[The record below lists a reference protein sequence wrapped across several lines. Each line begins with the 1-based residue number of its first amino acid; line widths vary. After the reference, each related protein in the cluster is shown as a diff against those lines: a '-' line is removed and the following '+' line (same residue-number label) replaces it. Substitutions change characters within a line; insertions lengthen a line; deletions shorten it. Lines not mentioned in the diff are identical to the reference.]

1 MSRPPLEALPTPR
14 VGAFVL
20 EERVGRGGMGEVWRA
35 HHHSQGTPVA
45 IKLVGGS
52 GARDDWYRDAFRVEV
67 QAVARLN
74 HPNIVTVVDHGE
86 LSQAPAVLDDAG
98 FGPGTPWLAME
109 LIEGRSL
116 MRYRGRLGWERLYAV
131 LLSLLD
137 ALAHAHA
144 RGLVHRDLKPGNVLM
159 AGNQVKLV
167 DFGLAHVLDEAPG
180 ERKRTVIGTAPY
192 MAPEQFRGRAQDYG
206 PWTDLYGLGALTW
219 TLICGA
225 PPFGLKREF
234 RELREAHLRQALP
247 ELDPIVL
254 VPEGFE
260 PWLRRLLDKD
270 PALRFRCA
278 ADAAW
283 ALRALA
289 PVRAKVAPLEGAADF
304 PTLNW
309 SDHATITDDT
319 GSYDSH
325 APEVSGPRLAPVER
339 PPLPADWRRPEA
351 ARPLLLE
358 GAGLGL
364 YGLRE
369 IPLVNRSWER
379 DLLWQALHGL
389 SDGRP
394 RVVLLQGAAGCG
406 KSRLARWLC
415 ERAHELGAAEVI
427 NVTHA
432 RGGGGEDGLVAGLA
446 RWLRVGELPR
456 RKVAKRVRERL
467 AWLGVEDERETLALT
482 ELILP
487 AGDDDDGVP
496 VITLPSARAR
506 HALIGRF
513 LAQLAQLRPVILR
526 VEDVQWG
533 AEALD
538 FLRWLSRRA
547 ELGPILLLLTAR
559 EMPPEQLEARQLE
572 GLLNQAGAQRVP
584 VGPLEPGH
592 RAELIRG
599 LIGLEG
605 ELARRLEERTEG
617 NPLFIVQLVGE
628 WVQRGLLE
636 PGQQGFRI
644 REGAAAELPDDLHEV
659 LQARVQRVL
668 ASHGPREAQ
677 ALELAAV
684 LGMDIDP
691 DEWGEACHVAGAWPS
706 PALVNDLLRQ
716 GLVESD
722 PGGPQFGWSFVHG
735 LLRESLERAARES
748 GRAQA
753 WHRACAEMLQGR
765 TAHDPRAWMRLG
777 EHLLAVGD
785 HEAALAPLAKGAW
798 RAVVDSEYLR
808 AERALCL
815 REQAVEALA
824 LPHSDRRPCEGWL
837 MHARVAR
844 RRGEHAASARHAVRA
859 ESVARTQGWRD
870 LHCQALRERAR
881 LADHLGDRLE
891 AMGHL
896 EEAVELAAELSPLT
910 RAWCQR
916 DLGLLLVEA
925 EAHQAA
931 HALLAEAEEVFADA
945 GEVFGQANVLQALAE
960 IAERQ
965 GDPDTA
971 EALRELAEVDY
982 RRSLE
987 RQEPAHSWVGLAD
1000 LAHAKGELREAAKLY
1015 DRALSRFAAIGSAAD
1030 EDARLR
1036 LAVTHLERGRPRR
1049 AAPLLEALSERHR
1062 AEGCRGRLGR
1072 VEVYQAW
1079 ERAQGGHWEA
1089 AATHLDAA
1097 KGLLRGSG
1105 MVDGRLLRSAGA
1117 IAALAEA
1124 AEEPDAARLGW
1135 RVVHLLWLRMEG
1147 DVEPPAVA
1155 RARAALG
1162 H

>member
-1 MSRPPLEALPTPR
+1 M
-14 VGAFVL
+14 GAFLL

-35 HHHSQGTPVA
+35 RHHAQGTPVA
-45 IKLVGGS
+45 IKLVGGE
-52 GARDDWYRDAFRVEV
+52 GARDDWYRAAFRTEV

-86 LSQAPAVLDDAG
+86 LQALVPVLDDAG
-98 FGPGTPWLAME
+98 FGVGTPWLAME

-159 AGNQVKLV
+159 AQDQVKLV
-167 DFGLAHVLDEAPG
+167 DFGLAHVLDDAPG
-180 ERKRTVIGTAPY
+180 ERKKTVIGTAPY

-206 PWTDLYGLGALTW
+206 PWTDLYGLGALAW
-219 TLICGA
+219 TLICGE
-225 PPFGLKREF
+225 PPFGLRRDF
-234 RELREAHLRQALP
+234 RELREAHLRQPLP

-254 VPEGFE
+254 VPDGFE
-260 PWLRRLLDKD
+260 AWLQRLLDKD

-283 ALRALA
+283 ALRSLA
-289 PVRAKVAPLEGAADF
+289 PVRARVSPLQGAADF

-309 SDHATITDDT
+309 SDHATITDET
-319 GSYDSH
+319 GSVDSGSS
-325 APEVSGPRLAPVER
+325 ELSGPRLAPVER
-339 PPLPADWRRPEA
+339 PPLPADWHRPVV
-351 ARPLLLE
+351 ARPLQLE

-369 IPLVNRSWER
+369 IPLVNRTWER
-379 DLLWQALHGL
+379 DLLWKALHEVA
-389 SDGRP
+389 DGRP
-394 RVVLLQGAAGCG
+394 RLVLLQGAAGCG

-415 ERAHELGAAEVI
+415 ERAHELGAAEVLR
-427 NVTHA
+427 VTHA
-432 RGGGGEDGLVAGLA
+432 RGSGGGDGLVPALA
-446 RWLRVGELPR
+446 RWLRCGELPR

-496 VITLPSARAR
+496 VITLASSRER

-513 LAQLAQLRPVILR
+513 LSQLAQLRPVILR
-526 VEDVQWG
+526 IEDVQWG

-538 FLRWLSRRA
+538 FARWVMRRPQI
-547 ELGPILLLLTAR
+547 GPVVLLLTAR
-559 EMPPEQLEARQLE
+559 EMPPEQLEAQLLE
-572 GLLNQAGAQRVP
+572 GLLNQPGAQRVP

-605 ELARRLEERTEG
+605 ELAERLEERTEG
-617 NPLFIVQLVGE
+617 NPLFIVQLVGQ

-636 PGQQGFRI
+636 PGERGFRL
-644 REGAAAELPDDLHEV
+644 REGAAAALPDDLHAV
-659 LQARVQRVL
+659 LQGRVAQVM
-668 ASHGPREAQ
+668 ASHGPLEAA

-691 DEWGEACHVAGAWPS
+691 DEWSEACHVAGAWPS
-706 PALVNDLLRQ
+706 SSLVDDLLRQ

-722 PGGPQFGWSFVHG
+722 PGGPQFGWAFVHG
-735 LLRESLERAARES
+735 LLRESLERAAREA
-748 GRAQA
+748 GRLER
-753 WHRACAEMLQGR
+753 WHRACAEMLRGR
-765 TAHDPRAWMRLG
+765 TGQDPRAWMRLG

-785 HEAALAPLAKGAW
+785 HEAALEPLAKGAW

-808 AERALCL
+808 AERALNL
-815 REQAVEALA
+815 REQAIEALG
-824 LPHSDRRPCEGWL
+824 LPHSDRRACEGWL
-837 MHARVAR
+837 MHARVSR
-844 RRGEHAASARHAVRA
+844 RRGDHGASARYAVRA
-859 ESVARTQGWRD
+859 ESVARRQGWAD

-896 EEAVELAAELSPLT
+896 EEAVELAQGLSPLT
-910 RAWCQR
+910 RAWAQR

-925 EAHQAA
+925 DA
-931 HALLAEAEEVFADA
+931 HAAAYPLLVDAEEVFGEAD
-945 GEVFGQANVLQALAE
+945 EVFGQANALQALAE
-960 IAERQ
+960 IAARQ

-971 EALRELAEVDY
+971 DTLRAIAEADY

-987 RQEPAHSWVGLAD
+987 VQEPAHSWVGLAD
-1000 LAHAKGELREAAKLY
+1000 LARAGGDLRAAARLY
-1015 DRALSRFAAIGSAAD
+1015 KKALDRFAAIGSAAG

-1036 LAVTHLERGRPRR
+1036 LAITHLERDRPRR
-1049 AAPLLEALSERHR
+1049 AMPLLDTLAEQHR
-1062 AEGCRGRLGR
+1062 SEGCRGRLGR
-1072 VEVYQAW
+1072 VEVYRAW
-1079 ERAQGGHWEA
+1079 ADAESGRWESTAAQ
-1089 AATHLDAA
+1089 LDAA
-1097 KGLLRGSG
+1097 KRLLRGSG
-1105 MVDGRLLRSAGA
+1105 MVDGRLLRAAGRVA
-1117 IAALAEA
+1117 ELAEA
-1124 AEEPDAARLGW
+1124 AEERDAARLGW

-1147 DVEPPAVA
+1147 DEEPVEVR
-1155 RARAALG
+1155 RAREVLG
-1162 H
+1162 S